1 MKPYRQEIWKYFV
14 FLFMSAVVIGAL
26 AGCSGKQAG
35 EEPSAAAVGERI
47 HQAVNLDEM
56 KQGDIKK
63 LVKLYHIEA
72 DEVEDFM
79 LYTAASN
86 VKADELAIIK
96 VKDADQ
102 AERVKQNI
110 LQRIDAQTVKF
121 KDYRPEEYFLI
132 EKHVLK
138 TKGRFV
144 FFAVSKEAAQMEA
157 AFDSAWQH

>member
-1 MKPYRQEIWKYFV
+1 MKRYRQGVWKSFA
-14 FLFMSAVVIGAL
+14 FLMMLAVVIGAL
-26 AGCSGKQAG
+26 AGCSGRQAG
-35 EEPSAAAVGERI
+35 EELSAAAVAERI
-47 HQAVNLDEM
+47 QRAVNLNEM
-56 KQGDIKK
+56 KQGDRKK
-63 LVKLYHIEA
+63 LHKLYHIDA

-110 LQRIDAQTVKF
+110 LKRIDAQTVKF
-121 KDYRPEEYFLI
+121 KDYRPEEHFLI

-144 FFAVSKEAAQMEA
+144 FFAVSKEAAQIEA
-157 AFDSAWQH
+157 ALDGAW

>member
-1 MKPYRQEIWKYFV
+1 MKPYRQGVWKSFA
-14 FLFMSAVVIGAL
+14 FLIMLAVVIGAL
-26 AGCSGKQAG
+26 AGCSGQQAG
-35 EEPSAAAVGERI
+35 EELSAAAVGERI
-47 HQAVNLDEM
+47 QRVVNLDEM

-63 LVKLYHIEA
+63 LAKLYHIEA
-72 DEVEDFM
+72 DEMEDFI

-86 VKADELAIIK
+86 VKADELAVIK
-96 VKDADQ
+96 IKDAEKAESVKD
-102 AERVKQNI
+102 KI

-121 KDYRPEEYFLI
+121 KDYRPDEHFLI

-157 AFDSAWQH
+157 AFDGAW

>member
-1 MKPYRQEIWKYFV
+1 MKRYRQGVWKSLALV
-14 FLFMSAVVIGAL
+14 MMLAAVIGAL
-26 AGCSGKQAG
+26 AGCSGKQDG
-35 EEPSAAAVGERI
+35 KELSAAAVAERI
-47 HQAVNLDEM
+47 QRAVNLDEM
-56 KQGDIKK
+56 KQGDRKK
-63 LVKLYHIEA
+63 LHKLYHIEA

-121 KDYRPEEYFLI
+121 KDYRPDEYFLI

-144 FFAVSKEAAQMEA
+144 FFAVSKEAAKMEA
-157 AFDSAWQH
+157 AFDSAW

>member
-1 MKPYRQEIWKYFV
+1 MKRYRQGVWKSLALV
-14 FLFMSAVVIGAL
+14 MMLAVVIGAL
-26 AGCSGKQAG
+26 AGCSGKQDG
-35 EEPSAAAVGERI
+35 EELSAAAVAERI
-47 HQAVNLDEM
+47 QRAVNLDEM
-56 KQGDIKK
+56 KQGDRKK
-63 LVKLYHIEA
+63 LHKLYHIEA

-102 AERVKQNI
+102 AERLKQNI

-121 KDYRPEEYFLI
+121 KDYRPDEYFLI

-144 FFAVSKEAAQMEA
+144 FFAVSKEAAKMEA
-157 AFDSAWQH
+157 AFDSAW

>member
-1 MKPYRQEIWKYFV
+1 MKRYRQGVWKSLALV
-14 FLFMSAVVIGAL
+14 MMLAVVIGAL
-26 AGCSGKQAG
+26 AGCSGKQDG
-35 EEPSAAAVGERI
+35 EELSAAAVAERI
-47 HQAVNLDEM
+47 QRAVNLDEM
-56 KQGDIKK
+56 KQGDRKK
-63 LVKLYHIEA
+63 LHKLYHIEA

-102 AERVKQNI
+102 AERLKQNI

-121 KDYRPEEYFLI
+121 KDYRPNEYFLI

-157 AFDSAWQH
+157 AFDSAW

>member
-1 MKPYRQEIWKYFV
+1 MKQYRQGAWKCLA
-14 FLFMSAVVIGAL
+14 FLFMLAVVIGAL
-26 AGCSGKQAG
+26 AGCSGKQDG
-35 EEPSAAAVGERI
+35 EELSAAAVAERI
-47 HQAVNLDEM
+47 QRAVNLDEM
-56 KQGDIKK
+56 KQGDRKK
-63 LVKLYHIEA
+63 LHKLYHLDA
-72 DEVEDFM
+72 DEVEDFI

-86 VKADELAIIK
+86 VKADELAVIK

-102 AERVKQNI
+102 AESVKQNI
-110 LQRIDAQTVKF
+110 LQRIEAQTVKF

-157 AFDSAWQH
+157 AFDSAW

>member
-1 MKPYRQEIWKYFV
+1 MKRYRQGVWKSLALV
-14 FLFMSAVVIGAL
+14 MMLAVVIGAL
-26 AGCSGKQAG
+26 AGCSGKQNG
-35 EEPSAAAVGERI
+35 EELSAAAVAERI
-47 HQAVNLDEM
+47 QRAVNLDEM
-56 KQGDIKK
+56 KQGDRKK
-63 LVKLYHIEA
+63 LHKLYHIEA

-121 KDYRPEEYFLI
+121 KDYRPDEYFLI

-138 TKGRFV
+138 TKNRFV

-157 AFDSAWQH
+157 AFDSAW

>member
-1 MKPYRQEIWKYFV
+1 MKPYRQGVWKSFA
-14 FLFMSAVVIGAL
+14 FFMMLAVVIGAL
-26 AGCSGKQAG
+26 AGCSSQQAG
-35 EEPSAAAVGERI
+35 EKLSAAVGERI
-47 HQAVNLDEM
+47 QRAVNLDEM

-63 LVKLYHIEA
+63 LAKLYHIEA

-121 KDYRPEEYFLI
+121 KDYRPVEHFLI

-144 FFAVSKEAAQMEA
+144 FFAVSKGAAQMEA
-157 AFDSAWQH
+157 AFDSAW

>member
-1 MKPYRQEIWKYFV
+1 MKRYRQGAWKSFV
-14 FLFMSAVVIGAL
+14 LMMLAAVVIGAL

-47 HQAVNLDEM
+47 QRAVNLDEM
-56 KQGDIKK
+56 KQGDRKK
-63 LVKLYHIEA
+63 LTKLYHLDA
-72 DEVEDFM
+72 DEVEDFI

-86 VKADELAIIK
+86 VKADELAVIK

-110 LQRIDAQTVKF
+110 MQRIDAQTVKF
-121 KDYRPEEYFLI
+121 KDYRPDEYFLI

-144 FFAVSKEAAQMEA
+144 FFAVSREAAQMEA
-157 AFDSAWQH
+157 AFDSAW